1 MVQKAKTLDHFELR
15 DGVLHAEDVPLTAIA
30 EAVGTPVYVYSRAT
44 LERHARVFKQ
54 ALSALPRFHIAF
66 AVKSNPNLAVLKVLA
81 KEGYGA
87 DIVSGGEMDRALAA
101 GMPAADI
108 VFSGV
113 GKTQAEMAAALQA
126 GLGQFN
132 LESEEEGAELA
143 EIAQQLGQRA
153 VATLRVN
160 PNVDAKTHAKISTGK
175 AENKFGV
182 AYDQAAGIYARLA
195 GLEGLEMRGLAV
207 HIGSQIA
214 DLGPSR
220 AAFVKMGELMHELR
234 AAGFTVS
241 HMDLGGGL
249 GVPYKAGEVLPEPA
263 EYGAM
268 VAAVTRDWDATIMFE
283 PGRVIT
289 GNSGVLVTEVIR
301 VKPGVSAPFVVVDAA
316 MNDLVRP
323 AMYEAWHDFVA
334 IRPCGEAMLAN
345 IVGPI
350 CETGDT
356 FAMGREIDVVKA
368 GDLAAFRT
376 AGAYGATMA
385 NTYNSRALV
394 PEVMVDGDKWA
405 IVANR
410 IDPATILAAE
420 QVPEW
425 LA

>member
-1 MVQKAKTLDHFELR
+1 MDHFELR
-15 DGVLHAEDVPLTAIA
+15 NGVLHAEDVPLTAIA

-54 ALSALPRFHIAF
+54 ALSALPRCHIAF

-81 KEGYGA
+81 REGYGA

-101 GMPAADI
+101 GMPGEDI

-113 GKTQAEMAAALQA
+113 GKTHQELADALAA
-126 GLGQFN
+126 GVGQFN
-132 LESEEEGAELA
+132 LESEGEGADLA
-143 EIAQQLGQRA
+143 LIAHSLGKRA

-175 AENKFGV
+175 SENKFGV
-182 AYDQAAGIYARLA
+182 AYDQAAEIYTRLA
-195 GLEGLEMRGLAV
+195 ALDGLEMRGLAV
-207 HIGSQIA
+207 HIVSQIT
-214 DLGPSR
+214 DLAPSR
-220 AAFVKMGELMHELR
+220 AAFVKMGELMRALR
-234 AAGFTVS
+234 SAGLTVS

-249 GVPYKAGEVLPEPA
+249 GVPYKLGEVLPEPA

-268 VAAVTRDWDATIMFE
+268 VAEVTGDWDATIMFE

-289 GNSGVLVTEVIR
+289 GNSGVLLTEVIR
-301 VKPGVSAPFVVVDAA
+301 VKPGSSAPFVVLDAA

-334 IRPCGEAMLAN
+334 VRPTGAKMVAN
-345 IVGPI
+345 LVGPI

-356 FAMGREIDVVKA
+356 FAMGREIDAVEA
-368 GDLAAFRT
+368 GDLGVFRT

-405 IVANR
+405 VVANR

-420 QVPEW
+420 QVPDW